1 MGKVLAFK
9 IREDVTCDN
18 CFQHSKQGSDDTRW
32 DFTLLL
38 DADYLLRIIMYQ
50 TGWTKNQI
58 IRTTLVDKQEKH
70 VADNELYL
78 CPDCNNL

>member
-9 IREDVTCDN
+9 RKEDITCDN
-18 CFQHSKQGSDDTRW
+18 CLRQSKQESDGTRW

-38 DADYLLRIIMYQ
+38 DTDSLLRITMFQ
-50 TGWTKNQI
+50 SGWTKNQI

-70 VADNELYL
+70 ITDDELYL